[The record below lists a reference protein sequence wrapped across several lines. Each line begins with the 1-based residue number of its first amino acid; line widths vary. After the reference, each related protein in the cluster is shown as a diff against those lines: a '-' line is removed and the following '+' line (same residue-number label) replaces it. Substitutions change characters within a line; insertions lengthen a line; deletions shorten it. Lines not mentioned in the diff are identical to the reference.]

1 MRVARTVLIV
11 LVILGGLFVAADR
24 ITVSV
29 AQNKAADR
37 AALTEGLTTKP
48 KVSIEG
54 FPFLTQAVGGKLDEV
69 KISAKDIAAG
79 NGEQTLRIDSFHAD
93 LHGVRLSD
101 SYRRAVA
108 DTADG
113 IAFLTYEDLT
123 KAAPTGITVSSAGD
137 AKSKDGGALVKI
149 TGEFMGARLS
159 VLSEVTVRGAD
170 EIGLQAAELPKAFT
184 ELGLEDQV
192 RQQIDFTRQ
201 LTHLPSGIALTS
213 VTSTPDGLSVAAG
226 GKNVVLAN

>member
-1 MRVARTVLIV
+1 MRVARIVLIV
-11 LVILGGLFVAADR
+11 LVVLGGLFVAADR

-37 AALTEGLTTKP
+37 AALTQGLTTKP

-54 FPFLTQAVGGKLDEV
+54 FPFLTQALSGKLDEV
-69 KISAKDIAAG
+69 KVTAKDIAAG

-93 LHGVRLSD
+93 LHGVKLSD

-108 DTADG
+108 DSADG
-113 IAFLTYEDLT
+113 LAFLTYTDLT
-123 KAAPTGITVSSAGD
+123 NAAPQGITVSSAGD
-137 AKSKDGGALVKI
+137 AKSKDGGALVKL
-149 TGEFMGARLS
+149 TGSFSGAKLS

-170 EIGLQAAELPKAFT
+170 TIGLRAQTLPKAFT
-184 ELGLEDQV
+184 ALGLDDQV
-192 RQQIDFTRQ
+192 RQEIDFTRQ
-201 LTHLPSGIALTS
+201 LTHLPAGISLTS

-226 GKNVVLAN
+226 GKHVVLAN